1 MKRVPAALLAALAVL
16 AAPAARAADFPNQI
30 KIARFAI
37 ETGLFN
43 VIFAKE
49 LCSCLFVDGLSRPEC
64 EARDNLPAAAHKL
77 VTLKIDPSAKTVSS
91 TFVATQVKA
100 ALLLAGVP
108 FNFQIGGPA
117 EAKLV
122 SPELGCVLTKGPA
135 D

>member
-1 MKRVPAALLAALAVL
+1 MKNALAALLLALLSL
-16 AAPAARAADFPNQI
+16 AAPARAADFPNQI

-49 LCSCLFVDGLSRPEC
+49 LCSCLFVDGLTRPEC
-64 EARDNLPAAAHKL
+64 EARDNLPAAAHQL
-77 VTLKIDPSAKTVSS
+77 VTLKVDQNAKKVSS
-91 TFVATQVKA
+91 TFIAAKVKT
-100 ALLLAGVP
+100 ALVLAGIP